1 MQYKKLDWNIKSG
14 ALNINCLS
22 CGLSTR
28 ANHSAAT
35 QADKNQSSQAEME
48 KPQESMPR
56 ILKAF
61 QSLASIP
68 SQVARGTPALHFC
81 KTPRIFWI
89 YFCLLKR
96 ARAGFCYLKTRNR
109 TPNTSI
115 TCALPLLPG
124 LHPRTSLP
132 KTFTPFI
139 TPISFLTPL
148 SNHQCTDL
156 AWNAHQL
163 HARHCQHLATERW
176 WSQGPCIQIP
186 N

>member
-1 MQYKKLDWNIKSG
+1 MYIKRLIYSTIYKSRAIQKAGLKYKIRSFKHKLSIMWTEHQSKPFCSNTSRQKPKQPSRDGKTAG
-14 ALNINCLS
+14 
-22 CGLSTR
+22 
-28 ANHSAAT
+28 NHG
-35 QADKNQSSQAEME
+35 
-48 KPQESMPR
+48 R

-81 KTPRIFWI
+81 KTPRIFLI
-89 YFCLLKR
+89 YFSLLKL
-96 ARAGFCYLKTRNR
+96 ARAGFCYLKTRNL

-156 AWNAHQL
+156 A
-163 HARHCQHLATERW
+163 
-176 WSQGPCIQIP
+176 
-186 N
+186 